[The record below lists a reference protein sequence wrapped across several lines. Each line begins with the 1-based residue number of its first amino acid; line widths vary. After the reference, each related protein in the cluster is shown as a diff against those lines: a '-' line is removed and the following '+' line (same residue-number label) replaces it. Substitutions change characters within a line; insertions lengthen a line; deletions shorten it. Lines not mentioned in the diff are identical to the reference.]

1 MDLRID
7 PEFADKIPPLTQ
19 DEYEQLEANI
29 LEEGTVINPLIVW
42 KDVIVDGHNRYRII
56 QKYPE
61 ISYTIY
67 KIEFTDRYEA
77 IAWICKNQLGRRN
90 LTEVQ
95 KKYLV
100 GKQYEAE
107 KKREGFRGNQYTGYD
122 KSGESGPGQN
132 VPDHLSERTSERI
145 AKEIGVNE
153 RYVRRAEEYARG
165 LDAADNVLPGIK
177 HDIFTGLIRPSDK
190 DIIAVGKAPV
200 EERGVLADQLRI
212 PRSARKSSE
221 LPYQE
226 ENADTDEDDEDEE
239 NRAFIPSAASIRAI
253 SEHMQSSP
261 NRGGANVDTEF
272 IILELD
278 NALGSMMHRWDTLIS
293 DYRKAAMAKDCWE
306 KITKLAQEGIQYFKK
321 YLGENHNENDR

>member
-7 PEFADKIPPLTQ
+7 PEFADKIPPLTR

-42 KDVIVDGHNRYRII
+42 NDVIVDGHNRYRII
-56 QKYPE
+56 QKHPE
-61 ISYTIY
+61 ITFTIY

-90 LTEVQ
+90 LTEAQ
-95 KKYLV
+95 KKYLI

-165 LDAADNVLPGIK
+165 LDAADEILPGIK
-177 HDIFTGLIRPSDK
+177 QEIFTGVIRPSDK
-190 DIIAVGKAPV
+190 DVIAVGKVPV

-212 PRSARKSSE
+212 PGSSRKRTE
-221 LPYQE
+221 PAYQE
-226 ENADTDEDDEDEE
+226 ETPDTDEEDEDEDF
-239 NRAFIPSAASIRAI
+239 FIPSAASIRAI
-253 SEHMQSSP
+253 SRHMESSP
-261 NRGGANVDTEF
+261 NRCGANVDTEF

-293 DYRKAAMAKDCWE
+293 DYRKAAMAEDCRE
-306 KITKLAQEGIQYFKK
+306 KITKLAQDGIQYFKK
-321 YLGENHNENDR
+321 YLGENINENDR